1 MIITDQNTHRR
12 WSQIRASVRV
22 VASHQIEPQRH
33 PTSRRLPN
41 RVMHRKRNCC
51 TVQLD
56 SRRFYLSTL
65 LLTWGPARRGIGR
78 KAMWQKLSLRAR
90 LNLLLAL
97 VLTLGLAINI
107 ARLVLEAAPRVQAED
122 QSVIRLAREFIE
134 TLVVGLNETPD
145 PDARL
150 NQIVQDLNRLRHV
163 SIARQDDASAARS
176 PTTDRSSDDREAYS
190 LPAWFVAL
198 VHPEKTAV
206 NVPISIHGKAGSLVI
221 TSHPNDEMTEIWDG
235 IVTQLQV
242 GSAIAVALFLIT
254 MMVVSRALAPIQALS
269 EAMTK
274 IESGF
279 YDTRVK
285 PDGPPELAV
294 ICNKL
299 NHLAGTLGDAV
310 DDKRRL
316 AERVVSLQDIERK
329 EIAREL
335 HDEFGPYLF
344 ALRAHAS
351 ALTRIADLSEPNVD
365 SLRKHGGAILEQV
378 NALQQFNR
386 RVLEKLRPAGLTELG
401 LREALGALLRLWG
414 EAHPDMVIETL
425 ISPEL
430 GERGETADLTIYRT
444 IQEALT
450 NVFRHAGA
458 TSVNVSIEPTELA
471 SGMAGTSRGGALV
484 RVRDN
489 GSGLRSDHKLGLGLT
504 GIRERILALG
514 GTLTVASGEG
524 GVTVEALVPN
534 DLRA

>member
-1 MIITDQNTHRR
+1 
-12 WSQIRASVRV
+12 
-22 VASHQIEPQRH
+22 
-33 PTSRRLPN
+33 
-41 RVMHRKRNCC
+41 
-51 TVQLD
+51 
-56 SRRFYLSTL
+56 
-65 LLTWGPARRGIGR
+65 
-78 KAMWQKLSLRAR
+78 MWQKLSLRAR
-90 LNLLLAL
+90 LNMLLAL
-97 VLTLGLAINI
+97 VLTLGLAFNV
-107 ARLVLEAAPRVQAED
+107 ARLMLEAAPRVQAED

-134 TLVVGLNETPD
+134 TLVAGLNETPD

-163 SIARQDDASAARS
+163 SITRQDHAIEDTPLA
-176 PTTDRSSDDREAYS
+176 TDRANEDREPYS

-206 NVPISIHGKAGSLVI
+206 NVPISINGKAGSLVI

-274 IESGF
+274 LESGG

-285 PDGPPELAV
+285 PDGPPELAA
-294 ICNKL
+294 ICTKL
-299 NHLAGTLGDAV
+299 NHLAAALGDAV
-310 DDKRRL
+310 EDKRRL
-316 AERVVSLQDIERK
+316 AERVVSLQDVERK

-335 HDEFGPYLF
+335 HDEFGPHLF

-351 ALTRIADLSEPNVD
+351 SLMRIAEAREPNKD
-365 SLRKHGGAILEQV
+365 ALQKHGGAILEQV

-386 RVLEKLRPAGLTELG
+386 RVLEKLRPVGLTELG

-414 EAHPDMVIETL
+414 ESHPGVVIETA
-425 ISPEL
+425 ISPSL
-430 GERGETADLTIYRT
+430 GKTGETADLTIYRT
-444 IQEALT
+444 VQEALT

-458 TSVNVSIEPTELA
+458 TSVNVTIEAVEQL
-471 SGMAGTSRGGALV
+471 SGMERGSREWALV

-489 GSGLRSDHKLGLGLT
+489 GSGLSPDHRLGLGLT
-504 GIRERILALG
+504 GMRERILALG
-514 GTLTVASGEG
+514 GTLTVASSDG
-524 GVTVEALVPN
+524 GVIVEALVPKGG
-534 DLRA
+534 R